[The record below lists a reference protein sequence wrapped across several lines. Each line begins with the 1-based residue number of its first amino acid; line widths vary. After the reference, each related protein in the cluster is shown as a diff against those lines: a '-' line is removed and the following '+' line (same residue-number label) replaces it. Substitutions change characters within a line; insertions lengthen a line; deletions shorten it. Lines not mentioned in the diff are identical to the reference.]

1 MARKWHEH
9 VKHLV
14 VPHEGNNFRPKIVGA
29 TAILA
34 ILVLVVLIEGA
45 YLFATK
51 VEDGRYGLL
60 ATVLPAALI
69 NLTNADRADIGVGEL
84 SESVLLTKA
93 AQLKADD
100 MASKGYFAHVTPEG
114 YQPWHWLDQSGY
126 RYTYAGE
133 NLAVNFEDSKDV
145 EEAWMKSPT
154 HRANI
159 VKPQYTEIGIATA
172 EGKYKGKNVTFVVQ
186 FFASPKIT
194 AVAPAPVATAPTTVA
209 VTPPIAA
216 EAVVLGEE
224 TVSPPPASPIEETLV
239 QAAASPNHTTTLALS
254 ILALILGLMFLVAL
268 HAHFRMPYLEAL
280 GGTFAILVFVIGLMA
295 FNSSQ
300 MPELEVPE
308 DATAAAIL
316 AF

>member
-1 MARKWHEH
+1 MRKWHEH

-14 VPHEGNNFRPKIVGA
+14 VPHEGNRFRPGILSV
-29 TAILA
+29 TAVLA
-34 ILVLVVLIEGA
+34 VFTLVLLVEGA

-51 VEDGRYGLL
+51 VDDGRTGLL

-69 NLTNADRADIGVGEL
+69 QLTNADRASVGAGEL
-84 SESVLLTKA
+84 TENALLTEA
-93 AQLKADD
+93 AQLKAND
-100 MASKGYFAHVTPEG
+100 MAAKGYFAHVTPDG
-114 YQPWHWLDQSGY
+114 KQPWHWVELAGY
-126 RYTYAGE
+126 EYTYAGE

-154 HRANI
+154 HYANI
-159 VKPQYTEIGIATA
+159 VKQQYEEIGIATA
-172 EGKYKGKNVTFVVQ
+172 EGEYKGKQVTFVVQ
-186 FFASPKIT
+186 FFASPKIASAAPAPEEET
-194 AVAPAPVATAPTTVA
+194 PVAVAPTETSE
-209 VTPPIAA
+209 VT
-216 EAVVLGEE
+216 VLGEE
-224 TVSPPPASPIEETLV
+224 TVAVSQVEESVL
-239 QAAASPNHTTTLALS
+239 QAMASPNHTATTALS

-308 DATAAAIL
+308 DATAAAVL